1 MPVASQGHVQ
11 EMLELAADKST
22 KHSNLIAWYERIG
35 QREIVQRGLLIRL
48 WGWISCISKN

>member
-48 WGWISCISKN
+48 WGWVSCISKN